1 MAVLATIWCHDKLEL
16 ICDRGGSPRQSPMPL
31 SSRFV
36 IQSSFGLLG
45 AGLAVLLVIV
55 GMTIWLGERAQSTF
69 SNVADARAV
78 RSIAVELRNAVQTAE
93 SSQRGFI
100 ATSNEIYLA
109 PYGRAKAQAVRQLQ
123 ALERTRV
130 TQDSPALMTR
140 LAGAVSSK
148 TAEMDE
154 SIALK
159 TSRNDEAALALLRSN
174 RGKALMDEIDV
185 FISGVTRVADD
196 RLTSAVEEQRAN
208 AALLRWVST
217 VGGFV
222 ILVVVGIVVV
232 TVHRYTVELA
242 QARDHVRAVNA
253 TLEQRVTERTAALAR
268 ARERAETLLQEVNH
282 RVANSLTMVAA
293 LVRMQGKGVA
303 DQAARDALDET
314 RARIEAISL
323 VHRRLYTS
331 GNVTT
336 VALDEYLAGLLDQLQ
351 ASMRDAGHSASVR
364 HDLDPLQMSTDASV
378 NLGVV
383 VAEWVTNAFKYAYAD
398 RKGEIRVRLKG
409 RTDGRG
415 ELIVEDDGVGRGPH
429 AVIKGT
435 GLGTRIVATMASS
448 MQAEVDYLA
457 REPGT
462 AARLVFPLGPQAV
475 AA

>member
-1 MAVLATIWCHDKLEL
+1 
-16 ICDRGGSPRQSPMPL
+16 MPL
-31 SSRFV
+31 SSSFV
-36 IQSSFGLLG
+36 IRSSVGLLA
-45 AGLAVLLVIV
+45 AGLAALLVIV
-55 GMTIWLGERAQSTF
+55 GMTIWLGERAQSSF
-69 SNVADARAV
+69 ANVADARNL
-78 RSIAVELRNAVQTAE
+78 RGIAVDLRSAVQTAE

-100 ATSNEIYLA
+100 ATANEIYLA
-109 PYGRAKAQAVRQLQ
+109 PYSRAKAQAIRQME

-130 TQDSPALMTR
+130 KQDAPALVTR
-140 LAGAVSSK
+140 LAATVASK
-148 TAEMDE
+148 IAEMDR

-159 TSRNDEAALALLRSN
+159 SSRQDEQALAVLRSN

-185 FISGVTRVADD
+185 FISGVTRVADE

-208 AALLRWVST
+208 AALLRWVSV
-217 VGGFV
+217 VGGLI
-222 ILVVVGIVVV
+222 ILSVGGIVVV

-242 QARDHVRAVNA
+242 QARDDVGSLNA
-253 TLEQRVTERTAALAR
+253 TLEQRVAQRTAELAR

-293 LVRMQGKGVA
+293 LVRLQSKGVT
-303 DQAARDALDET
+303 DQTSREALDET

-331 GNVTT
+331 GSVTT
-336 VALDEYLAGLLDQLQ
+336 VALDEYLASLLDQLQ
-351 ASMRDAGHSASVR
+351 ASMLDQGHGASVT

-383 VAEWVTNAFKYAYAD
+383 VAEWVTNAFKYAYSD

-409 RTDGRG
+409 RNDGRG
-415 ELIVEDDGVGRGPH
+415 ELIVEDDGVGRGTQP
-429 AVIKGT
+429 VVKGT

-457 REPGT
+457 RHPGT
-462 AARLVFPLGPQAV
+462 AARLVFPLGPQQ
-475 AA
+475 AAA

>member
-1 MAVLATIWCHDKLEL
+1 
-16 ICDRGGSPRQSPMPL
+16 MPL
-31 SSRFV
+31 SSSFV
-36 IQSSFGLLG
+36 IRSSVGLLG
-45 AGLAVLLVIV
+45 AGLAVLLIIV
-55 GMTIWLGERAQSTF
+55 GMTIWLGERAQNSF
-69 SNVADARAV
+69 SRVADARNV

-109 PYGRAKAQAVRQLQ
+109 PLGRAKAQATRQLQ

-140 LAGAVSSK
+140 LAGSISSK
-148 TAEMDE
+148 IAEMDQ

-159 TSRNDEAALALLRSN
+159 ASRDGEAALALLRSN
-174 RGKALMDEIDV
+174 RGKTLMDEIDV
-185 FISGVTRVADD
+185 FLSGVTRAADE
-196 RLTSAVEEQRAN
+196 RLTSALEEQRAN
-208 AALLRWVST
+208 AALLRWVSI
-217 VGGFV
+217 VGGLI

-232 TVHRYTVELA
+232 TVRRYTVELA
-242 QARDHVRAVNA
+242 QARDHVASMNA
-253 TLEQRVTERTAALAR
+253 TLEQRVAQRTADLGQ

-282 RVANSLTMVAA
+282 RVANSLAMVAA
-293 LVRMQGKGVA
+293 LVRLQGKGVT
-303 DQAARDALDET
+303 DQASRDALDET

-323 VHRRLYTS
+323 VHRRLYSS

-336 VALDEYLAGLLDQLQ
+336 VALDEYLAGLIEHLQ
-351 ASMRDAGHSASVR
+351 ASMLDEGHTASVS
-364 HDLDPLQMSTDASV
+364 HDLAPLQMNTDASV

-398 RKGEIRVRLKG
+398 RKGEIRVKLKS
-409 RTDGRG
+409 RNDGRG
-415 ELIVEDDGVGRGPH
+415 ELIVEDDGVGRGPQ

-457 REPGT
+457 RQPGT
-462 AARLVFPLGPQAV
+462 AARPVFPLGPQS
-475 AA
+475 AAA

>member
-1 MAVLATIWCHDKLEL
+1 
-16 ICDRGGSPRQSPMPL
+16 
-31 SSRFV
+31 
-36 IQSSFGLLG
+36 
-45 AGLAVLLVIV
+45 
-55 GMTIWLGERAQSTF
+55 
-69 SNVADARAV
+69 
-78 RSIAVELRNAVQTAE
+78 
-93 SSQRGFI
+93 
-100 ATSNEIYLA
+100 
-109 PYGRAKAQAVRQLQ
+109 
-123 ALERTRV
+123 
-130 TQDSPALMTR
+130 MTR
-140 LAGAVSSK
+140 LAAAVSSK

-185 FISGVTRVADD
+185 FISGITRVADD

-429 AVIKGT
+429 AVVKGT

>member
-1 MAVLATIWCHDKLEL
+1 
-16 ICDRGGSPRQSPMPL
+16 MPL
-31 SSRFV
+31 SSSFV
-36 IQSSFGLLG
+36 IRSSFGLLG
-45 AGLAVLLVIV
+45 AGLAVLLIIV
-55 GMTIWLGERAQSTF
+55 GMTIWLGERAQSSF
-69 SNVADARAV
+69 SNVAEARAV

-109 PYGRAKAQAVRQLQ
+109 PYGRAKAHTARQLQ

-130 TQDSPALMTR
+130 KQESPALMTR
-140 LAGAVSSK
+140 LAAAVSSK

-159 TSRNDEAALALLRSN
+159 ASRSDEEAMAVLRSN

-185 FISGVTRVADD
+185 FISGIARVADE

-217 VGGFV
+217 VGGLV
-222 ILVVVGIVVV
+222 ILVVVGIVVG
-232 TVHRYTVELA
+232 TVHRYTVDLA
-242 QARDHVRAVNA
+242 QARDHVRATNA
-253 TLEQRVTERTAALAR
+253 TLEQRVAARTADLAR

-293 LVRMQGKGVA
+293 LVRIQGKGVV
-303 DQAARDALDET
+303 DRAARDALDET

-351 ASMRDAGHSASVR
+351 ASMLDAGHSASVR

-398 RKGEIRVRLKG
+398 RKGEIRVKLKSL
-409 RTDGRG
+409 TDGRG
-415 ELIVEDDGVGRGPH
+415 ELIVEDDGVGRGPQ
-429 AVIKGT
+429 AVVKGT

-457 REPGT
+457 RQPGT
-462 AARLVFPLGPQAV
+462 AARLVFPLGPQPV

>member
-1 MAVLATIWCHDKLEL
+1 
-16 ICDRGGSPRQSPMPL
+16 MPL
-31 SSRFV
+31 SSSFV
-36 IQSSFGLLG
+36 IRSSVGLLG
-45 AGLAVLLVIV
+45 AGLAVLLMIV
-55 GMTIWLGERAQSTF
+55 GMTIWLGERAQSSF
-69 SNVADARAV
+69 SRVADERSV

-109 PYGRAKAQAVRQLQ
+109 PFGRAKAQTARQLQ

-130 TQDSPALMTR
+130 TQDTPALMTR
-140 LAGAVSSK
+140 LAAAVSRK
-148 TAEMDE
+148 IAEMDQ
-154 SIALK
+154 SVALK
-159 TSRNDEAALALLRSN
+159 ASREDEEALALLRSN

-185 FISGVTRVADD
+185 FLSGITRAADE
-196 RLTSAVEEQRAN
+196 RLTSALEEQRAN
-208 AALLRWVST
+208 AALLRWVSII
-217 VGGFV
+217 GGLI
-222 ILVVVGIVVV
+222 ILVVVGIVVI

-242 QARDHVRAVNA
+242 RARDHVASMNA
-253 TLEQRVTERTAALAR
+253 TLEQRVAQRTEDLGR

-293 LVRMQGKGVA
+293 LVRLQAKGVT
-303 DQAARDALDET
+303 DQASRDALDET

-323 VHRRLYTS
+323 VHKRLYSS

-336 VALDEYLAGLLDQLQ
+336 VALDEYLASLIEHLQ
-351 ASMRDAGHSASVR
+351 ASMLDEGHTASVR
-364 HDLDPLQMSTDASV
+364 HDLAPLQMNTDASV

-398 RKGEIRVRLKG
+398 RKGEIRVKLKS

-415 ELIVEDDGVGRGPH
+415 ELIVEDDGVGRGPQT
-429 AVIKGT
+429 AIRGT

-457 REPGT
+457 RQPGT
-462 AARLVFPLGPQAV
+462 AARLVFPLGPKAT

>member
-1 MAVLATIWCHDKLEL
+1 
-16 ICDRGGSPRQSPMPL
+16 MPL
-31 SSRFV
+31 SSSFV
-36 IQSSFGLLG
+36 IRSSVGLLG
-45 AGLAVLLVIV
+45 AGLAVLLMIV
-55 GMTIWLGERAQSTF
+55 GMTIWLGERAQSSF
-69 SNVADARAV
+69 SRVADERSV

-109 PYGRAKAQAVRQLQ
+109 PFGRAKAQTARQLQ

-130 TQDSPALMTR
+130 TQDTPALMTR
-140 LAGAVSSK
+140 LAAAVSRK
-148 TAEMDE
+148 IAEMDQ
-154 SIALK
+154 SVALK
-159 TSRNDEAALALLRSN
+159 ASREDDEALALLRSN

-185 FISGVTRVADD
+185 FLSGITRAADE
-196 RLTSAVEEQRAN
+196 RLTSALEEQRAN
-208 AALLRWVST
+208 AALLRWVSII
-217 VGGFV
+217 GGLI
-222 ILVVVGIVVV
+222 ILVVVGIVVI

-242 QARDHVRAVNA
+242 RARDHVASMNA
-253 TLEQRVTERTAALAR
+253 TLEQRVAQRTEDLGR

-293 LVRMQGKGVA
+293 LVRLQAKGVT
-303 DQAARDALDET
+303 DQASRDALDET

-323 VHRRLYTS
+323 VHKRLYSS

-336 VALDEYLAGLLDQLQ
+336 VALDEYLASLIEHLQ
-351 ASMRDAGHSASVR
+351 ASMLDEGHTASVR
-364 HDLDPLQMSTDASV
+364 HDLAPLQMNTDASV

-398 RKGEIRVRLKG
+398 RKGEIRVKLKS

-415 ELIVEDDGVGRGPH
+415 ELIVEDDGVGRGPRT
-429 AVIKGT
+429 AIRGT

-457 REPGT
+457 RQPGT
-462 AARLVFPLGPQAV
+462 AARLVFPLGPKAT

>member
-1 MAVLATIWCHDKLEL
+1 MT
-16 ICDRGGSPRQSPMPL
+16 PMPL
-31 SSRFV
+31 SSSFV
-36 IQSSFGLLG
+36 IRSSVGLLG
-45 AGLAVLLVIV
+45 AGLAVLLMIV
-55 GMTIWLGERAQSTF
+55 GMTIWLGERAQSSF
-69 SNVADARAV
+69 SRVADERSV

-109 PYGRAKAQAVRQLQ
+109 PFGRAKAQTARQLQ

-130 TQDSPALMTR
+130 TQDTPALMTR
-140 LAGAVSSK
+140 LAAAVSRK
-148 TAEMDE
+148 IAEMDQ
-154 SIALK
+154 SVALK
-159 TSRNDEAALALLRSN
+159 ASREDEEALALLRSN

-185 FISGVTRVADD
+185 FLSGITRAADE
-196 RLTSAVEEQRAN
+196 RLTSALEEQRAN
-208 AALLRWVST
+208 AALLRWVSII
-217 VGGFV
+217 GGLI
-222 ILVVVGIVVV
+222 ILVVVGIVVI

-242 QARDHVRAVNA
+242 RARDHVASMNA
-253 TLEQRVTERTAALAR
+253 TLEQRVAQRTEDLGR

-293 LVRMQGKGVA
+293 LVRLQAKGVT
-303 DQAARDALDET
+303 DQASRDALDET

-323 VHRRLYTS
+323 VHKRLYSS

-336 VALDEYLAGLLDQLQ
+336 VALDEYLASLIEHLQ
-351 ASMRDAGHSASVR
+351 ASMLDEGHTASVR
-364 HDLDPLQMSTDASV
+364 HDLAPLQMNTDASV

-398 RKGEIRVRLKG
+398 RKGEIRVKLKS

-415 ELIVEDDGVGRGPH
+415 ELIVEDDGVGRGPQT
-429 AVIKGT
+429 AIRGT

-457 REPGT
+457 RQPGT
-462 AARLVFPLGPQAV
+462 AARLVFPLGPKAT